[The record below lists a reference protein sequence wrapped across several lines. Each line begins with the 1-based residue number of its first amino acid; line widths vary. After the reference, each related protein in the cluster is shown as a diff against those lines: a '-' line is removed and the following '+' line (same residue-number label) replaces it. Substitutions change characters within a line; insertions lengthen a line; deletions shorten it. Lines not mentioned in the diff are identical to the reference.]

1 MASNG
6 LVANPKKTSLVIL
19 NQKERKD
26 EKISITIG
34 LDSVSQENSAKLL
47 GITLDSNQ
55 GWKSQMYG
63 PGGMIMSLNSRMFT
77 FRRLR
82 NFHLSNSS
90 LLKLVDGL
98 FMSKIRY
105 GLQLIGKVRLTE
117 SDPSNKDIENIQ
129 KVQNKLLRMLTKTK
143 LMDMVSTATLLK
155 QTTSLFCK

>member
-1 MASNG
+1 
-6 LVANPKKTSLVIL
+6 
-19 NQKERKD
+19 
-26 EKISITIG
+26 
-34 LDSVSQENSAKLL
+34 
-47 GITLDSNQ
+47 
-55 GWKSQMYG
+55 
-63 PGGMIMSLNSRMFT
+63 MIMSLNRRLFT
-77 FRRLR
+77 IRRLR
-82 NFHLSNSS
+82 NHLSNSF

-155 QTTSLFCK
+155 QTMQYHMIL